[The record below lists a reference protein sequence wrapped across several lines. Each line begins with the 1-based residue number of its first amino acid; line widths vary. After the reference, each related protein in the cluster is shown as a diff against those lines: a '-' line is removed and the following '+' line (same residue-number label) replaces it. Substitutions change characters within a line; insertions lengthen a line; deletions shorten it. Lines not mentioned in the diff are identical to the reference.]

1 MIISHKHNFIFVKN
15 LKTAGTSLEI
25 FLSTFCGTN
34 DVITPFWFLPDE
46 KLRIEHN
53 SPQPKNYF
61 VRKKWS
67 SYNKR
72 ELYDLFWKRKFANS
86 KIITEHSS
94 LTEAK
99 EFLAHKNF
107 NSYIKVATIRNPWD
121 QAVSYYK
128 WSLHRGNTHSFEE
141 FLMSYPADMW
151 NKMVVDGKPE
161 IDYIIRFENLYED
174 INLLLK
180 RLNIN
185 TNTISL
191 PYAKTGIRKK
201 KSYNEMYDGFT
212 KEIVYR
218 RNKKLIDNYNYSFE

>member
-1 MIISHKHNFIFVKN
+1 MLISHKHKFIFVKN
-15 LKTAGTSLEI
+15 LKTAGTSIEI
-25 FLSTFCGTN
+25 FLSKFCGAN
-34 DVITPFWFLPDE
+34 DIITPFWYLPDE

-61 VRKKWS
+61 IRKKCS

-72 ELYDLFWKRKFANS
+72 ELYDLLWKRKFANS
-86 KIITEHSS
+86 KIITEHSG
-94 LTEAK
+94 LREAK
-99 EFLAHKNF
+99 EFLADKNY
-107 NSYIKVATIRNPWD
+107 NSYLKVATIRNPWD

-128 WSLHRGNTHSFEE
+128 WSLHRGNAHSFEE

-151 NKMVVDGKPE
+151 SNMVVDDDLH
-161 IDYIIRFENLYED
+161 IDYIIRFENLYND
-174 INLLLK
+174 INLLLE

-201 KSYNEMYDGFT
+201 KSYNEIYDDFT

-218 RNKKLIDNYNYSFE
+218 KNKELIDKYNYSFE